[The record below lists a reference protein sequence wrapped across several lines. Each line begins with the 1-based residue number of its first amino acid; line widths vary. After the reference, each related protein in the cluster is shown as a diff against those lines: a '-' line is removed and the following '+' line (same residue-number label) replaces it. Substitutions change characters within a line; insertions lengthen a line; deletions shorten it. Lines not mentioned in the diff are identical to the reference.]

1 MFIYDTTVIDDLYDE
16 LDDMA
21 DELEYNGLD
30 GMLDENG
37 EMDTMEDSSAKP
49 PQ

>member
-21 DELEYNGLD
+21 DELEYNGMDTL
-30 GMLDENG
+30 LDENG
-37 EMDTMEDSSAKP
+37 EMDTMEDSAKP